1 MDDKNHTEDDFIEGL
16 PPHARERARQIK
28 LEERLKTASSQDE
41 RDEIADDLAASS
53 GRERMRD
60 ANLTQP
66 LYTVIA
72 MASMLMYLLGFIMLL
87 AVPFYEPATLL
98 HATCLFV
105 VGFCLNALSE
115 SRDDMVRFTA
125 TSESFLAIN
134 RILRGIKKDLAECK
148 KAKSTPTNER

>member
-1 MDDKNHTEDDFIEGL
+1 MADKKQPENDFIEAL
-16 PPHARERARQIK
+16 PPDMREQAHQVK
-28 LEERLKTASSQDE
+28 LAERLKTASSQEE
-41 RDEIADDLAASS
+41 RDEVADDLAASS

-66 LYTVIA
+66 LYNVIA
-72 MASMLMYLLGFIMLL
+72 MASMLMYILGFIMLL

-115 SRDDMVRFTA
+115 SRDDMVRFIA

-134 RILRGIKKDLAECK
+134 RILRGIKKDLAESK
-148 KAKSTPTNER
+148 KTKSPPTNEK